1 MPSTIVG
8 GSTALSMRGIEWPYT
23 SASTR
28 PTVSPICA
36 IATARLAVTD
46 DLPTPPLPEAIA

>member
-1 MPSTIVG
+1 MVG
-8 GSTALSMRGIEWPYT
+8 GSTALSIRGMECPYT

-28 PTVSPICA
+28 PTVSPLCA

-46 DLPTPPLPEAIA
+46 DLPTPPFPEAIA